1 MEPVPVEELIAQLQA
16 LPAGS
21 KVTIATNGW
30 GDPALA
36 TFDPEF
42 EEYEPIFGPKVA
54 EHKRLKE
61 RQAQRLAE
69 YETNEQ
75 AKQATAV

>member
-21 KVTIATNGW
+21 KVSIVANSW

-42 EEYEPIFGPKVA
+42 KEYEPIFGPKVA
-54 EHKRLKE
+54 EYKRLKE
-61 RQAQRLAE
+61 RQAQRRAE
-69 YETNEQ
+69 YEADELT
-75 AKQATAV
+75 KQTAAV